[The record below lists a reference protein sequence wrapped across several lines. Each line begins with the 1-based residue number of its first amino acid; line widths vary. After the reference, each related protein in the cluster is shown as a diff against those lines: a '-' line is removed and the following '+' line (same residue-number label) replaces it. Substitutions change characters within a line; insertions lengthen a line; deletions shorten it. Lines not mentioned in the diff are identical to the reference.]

1 MNQKQLDFV
10 MDKLNIT
17 ATNRRMGLSNIII
30 NGDSAYSVEI
40 FHALAK
46 NTANR
51 DAIRCSEK
59 WAELLNDCVIVKE
72 LVETSSIVSAES

>member
-10 MDKLNIT
+10 MDKLGYT
-17 ATNRRMGLSNIII
+17 AKNKRAGISNIII

-40 FHALAK
+40 FHCLPK

-51 DAIRCSEK
+51 DAIKCAHK
-59 WAELLNDCVIVKE
+59 WDELLADCVAVKA
-72 LVETSSIVSAES
+72 LVD